1 MCMYVYVCASPW
13 DLLCVRVCNSFFS
26 FVSGACSKCPFGGD
40 AAKGKPADSKTGA
53 GAADDSEDSEP
64 EITSSDPESEVE
76 LDMEGKS
83 GAINR
88 GEKNHVFLS
97 NLQII
102 LIFTRR
108 H

>member
-1 MCMYVYVCASPW
+1 MW
-13 DLLCVRVCNSFFS
+13 FRVCNTLFP
-26 FVSGACSKCPFGGD
+26 FVTGAYSKCPFGGD
-40 AAKGKPADSKTGA
+40 AAKGKPADSGTGA
-53 GAADDSEDSEP
+53 GAADDSEDSES

-108 H
+108 HWSRHWSCPAHGWF